1 MSDIRLLTSAEV
13 PFLLEGARAFF
24 KEGNLIGELSESHFI
39 QALQGYIESGVGF
52 VLVSGN
58 PPFRGS
64 IAGAIFPDFAT
75 GRKRCMEFYWYVNK
89 AERGF
94 TGLRLLKAFEE
105 EAKKRGAEHVLMMH
119 LVAGQEE
126 QFTHLYTR
134 LGYTL
139 KEQVFSKT
147 INPQS

>member
-24 KEGNLIGELSESHFI
+24 REGNLLGELNENHFVKT
-39 QALQGYIESGVGF
+39 LQGYIDSGVGF

-64 IAGAIFPDFAT
+64 IAGIIFPDFAT
-75 GRKRCMEFYWYVNK
+75 GKPRCMEFFWYVNQD
-89 AERGF
+89 ERGF
-94 TGLRLLKAFEE
+94 VGIKLLKAFED

-119 LVAGQEE
+119 LVTSDSDK
-126 QFTHLYTR
+126 FSHFFCR
-134 LGYTL
+134 SGYQL

-147 INPQS
+147 IK